1 MTPEPPT
8 SVARCPH
15 CGTPVEGPVDDWCCS
30 GCEMA
35 SAIIRGSGLERY
47 YEEREAFAPRPEA
60 VSGGWG
66 TVPVDT
72 APDGSCSIRV
82 MVDGLRCA
90 SCVWVTENVL
100 QRMPGVLDAQV
111 SYASG
116 RAHLRWDPRQ
126 VDLPRL
132 AGTISTLG
140 YRPRLLGEEAQP
152 DRDLLL
158 RLGVATFGALNVMLF
173 SAALYAGW
181 VGDMAPRFVALF
193 HWVSLAVATP
203 VALWSAAPFFAGAL
217 AGLRHRVLHM
227 DLPIALAVAVL
238 YVHGAVVTVR
248 GVDAGWGEPYL
259 DSLTMLV
266 ALLLAGRLLE
276 GRGRRRAA
284 DAAVSLAAVVPATAR
299 RFGEDGSVAV
309 VPSAEL
315 SVGDRVAVAAGE
327 EIPADGVVAAGK
339 GLVRLALLTGEAD
352 PVPVEVAGRVFA
364 GTLLDDGALEVR
376 VAAVSDETVVHRMA
390 AELRRAADRAARPS
404 AADRIAPWFTG
415 LTLLAATA
423 TLALW
428 WGLDG
433 PSRGITTMVAVL
445 VVACPCALALSHPLA
460 AAAGLGAAARRGL
473 LFRSSDALL
482 DLAEVEVAALD
493 KTGTVTGGDM
503 AVLAADDEVL
513 RIAAGLERYSV
524 HPVARA
530 ITREAAL
537 REIPLPVATE
547 VSERTGVGIDGW
559 IDGRHWRL
567 ERGGPGRIDLVAD
580 DATRRAVFLGD
591 QIRFD
596 SAPTVAELRRLGLE
610 VVLLTGDDE
619 ASAAAMADA
628 AGITAVLARRTPD
641 DKTRWIQAQTEA
653 GRSVVFVGDGL
664 NDGPALSAAQV
675 GIAMGTGAASS
686 ILAAD
691 GVLATPSLAP
701 VTSAIRAARAARQ
714 AVRTNLVRS
723 VAYNVLAI
731 AAAAAGW
738 VNPLVAAVLMP
749 LSSGLVLW
757 GSSRVEVAVRRAE
770 GRASGSGRRRDA
782 PIDRGPAPTA
792 DREAA

>member
-1 MTPEPPT
+1 MTLDRSG

-15 CGTPVEGPVDDWCCS
+15 CGTPVEGPIDDWCCT

-35 SAIIRGSGLERY
+35 SAIIRGAGLDRY
-47 YEEREAFAPRPEA
+47 YEEREAFAPRPEVA
-60 VSGGWG
+60 SGGWA

-100 QRMPGVLDAQV
+100 QRTPGVLEAQV

-126 VDLPRL
+126 VDLARL

-140 YRPRLLGEEAQP
+140 YRPRLLGEEAKP

-181 VGDMAPRFVALF
+181 IGDMAPRFVAFF

-217 AGLRHRVLHM
+217 SGLRHRVLHM

-238 YVHGAVVTVR
+238 YVHGVVVTVS
-248 GVDAGWGEPYL
+248 GSNAGWGDPYL

-299 RFGEDGSVAV
+299 RFRDDGSVVA

-315 SVGDRVAVAAGE
+315 AVGDRVAVAAGE

-339 GLVRLALLTGEAD
+339 GLVRVALLTGEAE
-352 PVPVEVAGRVFA
+352 PVPVEVGGRVFA

-390 AELRRAADRAARPS
+390 AELRRAADRAAKPS

-415 LTLLAATA
+415 ITLLVAAAT
-423 TLALW
+423 LVVW

-482 DLAEVEVAALD
+482 DLAEVDVAALD

-503 AVLAADDEVL
+503 AVLAADDDVL
-513 RIAAGLERYSV
+513 RLAAGLERYSV

-537 REIPLPVATE
+537 RDIPLPVASE
-547 VSERTGVGIDGW
+547 VSEQRGEGIEGW
-559 IDGRHWRL
+559 IDGRLWRL

-580 DATRRAVFLGD
+580 DGSRRAVLLGD
-591 QIRFD
+591 QIRLD
-596 SAPTVAELRRLGLE
+596 SAPAVSDLRRLGLE
-610 VVLLTGDDE
+610 VVLLTGDDA
-619 ASAAAMADA
+619 ASAEVMADA
-628 AGITAVLARRTPD
+628 AGISVVLSRRTPD
-641 DKTRWIQAQTEA
+641 DKTRWIRSQTAA
-653 GRSVVFVGDGL
+653 GRAVVFVGDGL
-664 NDGPALSAAQV
+664 NDGPALAAARG
-675 GIAMGTGAASS
+675 GIAMGSGAASS

-691 GVLATPSLAP
+691 GVLAVPSLAP
-701 VTSAIRAARAARQ
+701 VASAIRAARAAQR
-714 AVRTNLVRS
+714 AVRTNLNRS
-723 VAYNVLAI
+723 VAYNVI
-731 AAAAAGW
+731 AVGAAAAGW

-749 LSSGLVLW
+749 LSSAMVVW
-757 GSSRVEVAVRRAE
+757 GASRVEARVAAWE
-770 GRASGSGRRRDA
+770 AS
-782 PIDRGPAPTA
+782 P
-792 DREAA
+792 

>member
-1 MTPEPPT
+1 
-8 SVARCPH
+8 
-15 CGTPVEGPVDDWCCS
+15 
-30 GCEMA
+30 MA
-35 SAIIRGSGLERY
+35 AAIIRGAGLERY
-47 YEEREAFAPRPEA
+47 YEERESFAPRSEA
-60 VSGGWG
+60 VEDGWS
-66 TVPVDT
+66 TVPVDV
-72 APDGSCSIRV
+72 APDGSCSVRV
-82 MVDGLRCA
+82 VVDGLRCA

-100 QRMPGVLDAQV
+100 QRTPGVLEAQV
-111 SYASG
+111 SYATG
-116 RAHLRWDPRQ
+116 RAQLRWDPRE
-126 VDLPRL
+126 VDLARL

-140 YRPRLLGEEAQP
+140 YRPRLVGEEARP

-158 RLGVATFGALNVMLF
+158 RLGVAAFGAMNVMLL
-173 SAALYAGW
+173 AAVLYTGW
-181 VGDMAPRFVALF
+181 AADMAPRFVALF
-193 HWVSLAVATP
+193 RWVSLAVATP

-217 AGLRHRVLHM
+217 SGLRHRVLHM

-238 YVHGAVVTVR
+238 YLHGVVVTIGGPGR
-248 GVDAGWGEPYL
+248 DWGEPYL

-299 RFGEDGSVAV
+299 RLRDDGSIVT
-309 VPSAEL
+309 VPSGEL
-315 SVGDRVAVAAGE
+315 EVGHRVAVAAGE

-339 GLVRLALLTGEAD
+339 GLVRLALLTGEAA
-352 PVPVEVAGRVFA
+352 PVPVEEGGRVFA

-376 VAAVSDETVVHRMA
+376 VAAVSEATVVHRMA
-390 AELRRAADRAARPS
+390 DELRRAADHAVEPS
-404 AADRIAPWFTG
+404 AADRIAPWFTA

-423 TLALW
+423 TLAVW
-428 WGLDG
+428 WALEG
-433 PSRGITTMVAVL
+433 PGRGITTMVAVL

-482 DLAEVEVAALD
+482 GLAEVDVAALD

-503 AVLAADDEVL
+503 SVLAADDAVL

-537 REIPLPVATE
+537 REIPLPIAHD
-547 VSERTGVGIDGW
+547 VSETVGQGIEGH
-559 IDGRHWRL
+559 IDGRRWRL

-580 DATRRAVFLGD
+580 DATRRTLLLGD
-591 QIRFD
+591 QIRVD
-596 SAPTVAELRRLGLE
+596 SAPAVAELERLGLE
-610 VVLLTGDDE
+610 VVLLTGDDPR
-619 ASAAAMADA
+619 SAAQMAEA
-628 AGITAVLARRTPD
+628 AGIEHVFARQTPD
-641 DKTRWIQAQTEA
+641 DKTRWIRSRRGE
-653 GRSVVFVGDGL
+653 GHSVVFVGDGL
-664 NDGPALSAAQV
+664 NDGPALAVADV

-691 GVLATPSLAP
+691 GVLAAPSVAP
-701 VTSAIRAARAARQ
+701 VSSAIHAARAARR
-714 AVRTNLVRS
+714 AVRGNLVRS
-723 VAYNVLAI
+723 VAYNVVAVG
-731 AAAAAGW
+731 AAALGW

-770 GRASGSGRRRDA
+770 RATPGA
-782 PIDRGPAPTA
+782 EA
-792 DREAA
+792 DPKVDPEGKSEPDLEAA